1 MRIFLMSRTA
11 ATTHKSA
18 TVIQATGDVL
28 RARGFV
34 APSTA
39 DGTMSLVLFTAA

>member
-1 MRIFLMSRTA
+1 MRILNSRTA
-11 ATTHKSA
+11 AATHNSP
-18 TVIQATGDVL
+18 TVIQATGEL
-28 RARGFV
+28 LSAQGLV